1 MKVKTFS
8 AEVAKDPDNLYLSRQ
23 EAKGVLLDR
32 QLAYGAC
39 SKSGIYLGDHP
50 APGCQLFRA
59 DTRRGSSLLGFGKRG
74 EKAIDEEFQSAG
86 YNIDVHMGPAVGQS
100 ILHLYNHIIITR
112 YEGDIENPQGS
123 VRHVLPEKALRS

>member
-1 MKVKTFS
+1 MS
-8 AEVAKDPDNLYLSRQ
+8 AEVTKDPDNLYLFRQ

-39 SKSGIYLGDHP
+39 CKPRIYLGDHP
-50 APGCQLFRA
+50 APGCQLSRA
-59 DTRRGSSLLGFGKRG
+59 DTRRGSSLHGFDKRG

-100 ILHLYNHIIITR
+100 ILHFYNHIITR

-123 VRHVLPEKALRS
+123 VRQVLPEKALRS